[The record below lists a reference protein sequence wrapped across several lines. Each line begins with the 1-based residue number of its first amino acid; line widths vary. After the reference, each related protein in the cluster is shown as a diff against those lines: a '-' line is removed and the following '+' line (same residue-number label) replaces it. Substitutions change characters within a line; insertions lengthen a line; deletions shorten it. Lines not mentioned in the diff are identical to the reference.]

1 MFICVSEMF
10 NTPPWTS
17 KLSSILTSQY
27 AIAVLRSNLW
37 PGAFAYARG
46 TKFENIYVGWG
57 LKYVGEAYTPPGP
70 PLPLNEYPS
79 GSEITEL
86 LDPSPEEEQ
95 DFKELLEEQEAVL
108 EETDESEDD
117 ED

>member
-1 MFICVSEMF
+1 MFTCVSEMF
-10 NTPPWTS
+10 NIPPWSS

-46 TKFENIYVGWG
+46 KKFENIYVGWG
-57 LKYVGEAYTPPGP
+57 LKYVGEVYTPPGP

-108 EETDESEDD
+108 EETEESEDD